1 MAPSAKIADWSR
13 ARAAAAAVRVFASRN
28 VDVTTRE
35 VLEAAETET
44 SRVSSASPNEAT
56 SPNETARDAE
66 SAEKKYAEK
75 AEHSN
80 VHALELLRRVA
91 ASAVRD
97 ASGASGF
104 PRGGPGA
111 WSRRLWGDLAALA
124 GGALAGAVSKEDAAA
139 ELVRA
144 QLRCGNGAG
153 SADFARRALAELFG
167 TVRVSERVS
176 ERGAPTVTVTT
187 AEAHDAVSNEE
198 RKNPAAPQL
207 HGDGEDVNLGAAVR
221 VVAGAAAGELVTA
234 AGDRL
239 RGAAGALGGMV
250 RDARAGARAGG
261 ALSGA
266 LGGALGGLV
275 GGLGAGIAELHA
287 GSHSS
292 RMGKYAD
299 SSADDAE
306 PFSSRLGTHGHGPPP
321 ALPARR
327 AASLVAE
334 TAAEFLFAATSSF
347 GEDENLRRAEEILAC
362 VPEPFAET
370 RRSDGAGTDE
380 PSGEPTSGPTYAE
393 SVPAL
398 RAFAAATRGLASF
411 GLDLPPCQLR
421 RKGVVFAEPG
431 AAESEASREAKFEL
445 LRLCLETSDSASD
458 SASDER
464 KTTILRASD
473 EHAYRRGEDLFQLA
487 AVLGLDDHARLEA
500 MLGRAALGNGDV
512 SAAERAAFAVARA
525 GRADAWAFVS
535 DFVARALD
543 RIDESE
549 EPSSVQTDSV
559 QTPKTF
565 FNATVES
572 THDSRDAS
580 NLHDALS
587 RLRALLAFALARAPA
602 EAKPG
607 LLARWQDL
615 ETRRLVALGAG
626 GADAEPFVAKPNQI
640 EPIGVDQDAERQTL
654 SLRTFCSERVAASAA
669 SKPRSR
675 LRALAEGT
683 ERGLGTF
690 PLLLREMAEIEREG
704 NGEIDADAARAA
716 SYALGARGARLWRTR
731 SRPPSRETWRRA
743 RSRTA
748 SRASRKKKLF
758 RTRSRSCPP

>member
-1 MAPSAKIADWSR
+1 M
-13 ARAAAAAVRVFASRN
+13 
-28 VDVTTRE
+28 
-35 VLEAAETET
+35 
-44 SRVSSASPNEAT
+44 
-56 SPNETARDAE
+56 
-66 SAEKKYAEK
+66 
-75 AEHSN
+75 
-80 VHALELLRRVA
+80 
-91 ASAVRD
+91 
-97 ASGASGF
+97 
-104 PRGGPGA
+104 
-111 WSRRLWGDLAALA
+111 
-124 GGALAGAVSKEDAAA
+124 
-139 ELVRA
+139 
-144 QLRCGNGAG
+144 
-153 SADFARRALAELFG
+153 
-167 TVRVSERVS
+167 SERVS

-207 HGDGEDVNLGAAVR
+207 HGDGEDVNLGAAVC

-239 RGAAGALGGMV
+239 RGRGRTRGHGPGRARRRQSRRRLV
-250 RDARAGARAGG
+250 RRARWRAGG
-261 ALSGA
+261 SG
-266 LGGALGGLV
+266 

-287 GSHSS
+287 GSHAS

-299 SSADDAE
+299 SSAELHGAL
-306 PFSSRLGTHGHGPPP
+306 SSRLGTHGPPP

-347 GEDENLRRAEEILAC
+347 GEDDNLRRAEEILAC

-380 PSGEPTSGPTYAE
+380 PSGETTSGPTYAA

-458 SASDER
+458 EE

-473 EHAYRRGEDLFQLA
+473 EPAYRRGEDLFQLA
-487 AVLGLDDHARLEA
+487 AVLGLDDRARLEA
-500 MLGRAALGNGDV
+500 MIGRAALGNGDV

-549 EPSSVQTDSV
+549 ELSSVQTDSV

-565 FNATVES
+565 FAPNDATVES

-615 ETRRLVALGAG
+615 ETRRRARRGRSG
-626 GADAEPFVAKPNQI
+626 CRTFCREAKPN
-640 EPIGVDQDAERQTL
+640 
-654 SLRTFCSERVAASAA
+654 
-669 SKPRSR
+669 
-675 LRALAEGT
+675 
-683 ERGLGTF
+683 
-690 PLLLREMAEIEREG
+690 
-704 NGEIDADAARAA
+704 
-716 SYALGARGARLWRTR
+716 
-731 SRPPSRETWRRA
+731 
-743 RSRTA
+743 
-748 SRASRKKKLF
+748 
-758 RTRSRSCPP
+758 